1 MNCFMIQKDFEKES
15 CSISKI
21 QIDFTKHYTKW
32 FQNHDKKRARKMHDF
47 LSLPSTKCVWT
58 NFVQFQNL
66 SFSQCENYGNLLS
79 HFFKKV
85 DCTKDFF
92 LLFLHWI
99 FIFHFCFTKL
109 LQSVWSLNFTKIDS
123 NVCMRDFAYYIHYN
137 KCFCI
142 VIHLSLFNKK
152 TLTQIIIS
160 KSSARN

>member
-66 SFSQCENYGNLLS
+66 SFSQCENYGNLHS
-79 HFFKKV
+79 HFSKKSIARRI
-85 DCTKDFF
+85 FF
-92 LLFLHWI
+92 CYFYIEFLFFTFALLNCYKVFEVWI
-99 FIFHFCFTKL
+99 LPK
-109 LQSVWSLNFTKIDS
+109 
-123 NVCMRDFAYYIHYN
+123 
-137 KCFCI
+137 
-142 VIHLSLFNKK
+142 
-152 TLTQIIIS
+152 LTQMCVCVILRITFITTS
-160 KSSARN
+160 VFVLWYTCLYLIKRP